1 MKISD
6 LGDYINN
13 YSCSKYVESI
23 YYYYKR
29 FKFNNFIISQ
39 YGLKY
44 KISKF
49 KTLSLFIENESF
61 KFIDTYFRVI
71 ITLPLDDLMQTLHN
85 KISKK

>member
-13 YSCSKYVESI
+13 NSCSKYVESI
-23 YYYYKR
+23 YYYCKR

-39 YGLKY
+39 YVLKY

-71 ITLPLDDLMQTLHN
+71 ITLPLDDLMQTLHK
-85 KISKK
+85 KISEK